1 MAYLRSNRFL
11 KAFGRQLKEIRLKKN
26 VSQAKLAYDCDMEI
40 SQISRMER
48 GLTNT
53 GISNLYLIAK
63 SLDIHPKELLDFEL

>member
-1 MAYLRSNRFL
+1 VAYLRNKKFL
-11 KAFGRQLKEIRLKKN
+11 KAFGKHLKKVRLSKN

-48 GLTNT
+48 GLSNT

-63 SLDIHPKELLDFEL
+63 SLNIHPKELLDFEI